1 MSSKKISHSTEDEA
15 TAALVPRL
23 RFPEF
28 QALGGWSPTQLNSI
42 ADPLSE
48 RAIQGDEG
56 NVLSLSVEHGI
67 ILQSEFFG
75 KKVAGDNLERYLKV
89 SRNDFV
95 YNDRTTKTSTYGT
108 IKRLSKYSSG
118 IVSPIYKC
126 FRFHAD
132 ENPVFWEHYFESGT
146 HDAAL
151 RGLVNEGARAGRFNI
166 SITQFLSTFV
176 FRPNDSEEQRIA
188 ECLSSLDELIAAQA
202 ANVNALKTHKEGL
215 MQLLFPREGET
226 QPRLRFPEFRHAG
239 LWKQRSLRDISHI
252 TSGSTPSRSNL
263 EFFTGGTIPWV
274 KTTDLNNTFIVET
287 EEKITAR
294 ARARINPVG
303 SVLIAM
309 YGGFNQ
315 IGRTG
320 CLSIPAATNQAIS
333 VLTLDRLAVV
343 PTYVLAW
350 LNAKVDYWKRIASSS
365 RKDPNIT
372 GTDVANFTIVLPN
385 PDEQQRIASCLS
397 SIDAL
402 ITTEIQKL
410 EALKTHKKSLMQQ
423 LFPSPEEVEA

>member
-1 MSSKKISHSTEDEA
+1 
-15 TAALVPRL
+15 
-23 RFPEF
+23 
-28 QALGGWSPTQLNSI
+28 
-42 ADPLSE
+42 
-48 RAIQGDEG
+48 
-56 NVLSLSVEHGI
+56 
-67 ILQSEFFG
+67 
-75 KKVAGDNLERYLKV
+75 
-89 SRNDFV
+89 
-95 YNDRTTKTSTYGT
+95 
-108 IKRLSKYSSG
+108 
-118 IVSPIYKC
+118 
-126 FRFHAD
+126 
-132 ENPVFWEHYFESGT
+132 
-146 HDAAL
+146 
-151 RGLVNEGARAGRFNI
+151 
-166 SITQFLSTFV
+166 
-176 FRPNDSEEQRIA
+176 
-188 ECLSSLDELIAAQA
+188 
-202 ANVNALKTHKEGL
+202 